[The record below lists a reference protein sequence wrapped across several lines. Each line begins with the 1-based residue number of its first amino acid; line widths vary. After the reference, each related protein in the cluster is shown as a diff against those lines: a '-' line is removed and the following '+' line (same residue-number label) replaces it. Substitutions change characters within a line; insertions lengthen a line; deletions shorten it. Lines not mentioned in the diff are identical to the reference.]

1 MHSPPKPT
9 VEMEA
14 KSAKEACVDLTPHA
28 IPNHLEAAVDLYK
41 GKRQAEKSGGKK
53 GQIITHRVKQ

>member
-9 VEMEA
+9 VEKDA

-28 IPNHLEAAVDLYK
+28 IPNHLEAAVDFSE
-41 GKRQAEKSGGKK
+41 GKRRPEKVVGKRAK
-53 GQIITHRVKQ
+53 LLHTG